1 VDNRPFIVVS
11 GLPASGKTTLA
22 VRLARILEL
31 PLFDKDDILEALFER
46 AGTVD
51 TAARQRLSRMSDDV
65 LKKIAAASAGAV
77 VVSHWRHGRAEGTSG
92 TPVAWLKALSASL
105 IEVHCICPPAIAE
118 RRFRARQRHPSHND
132 AARSPEPTEQ
142 FQRLAD
148 LGPLEIGA
156 TISVR
161 TDEPYDIAGI
171 IREIK
176 RHLG

>member
-22 VRLARILEL
+22 ARLAQILGL

-51 TAARQRLSRMSDDV
+51 AAARQRLSRMSDDV
-65 LKKIAAASAGAV
+65 LKKIAAASPGAV
-77 VVSHWRHGRAEGTSG
+77 VVSHWRHERAEGTSG
-92 TPVAWLKALSASL
+92 TPVAWLKALSALL

-118 RRFRARQRHPSHND
+118 RRFRARQRHPGHND
-132 AARSPEPTEQ
+132 AARSPELTEQ

-148 LGPLEIGA
+148 LGPLGIGA
-156 TISVR
+156 PISVR

-171 IREIK
+171 IHEIQ